1 MKSVIKTILVLGI
14 LLSKHG
20 MHAQPAS
27 VYARHSTDIPSPKAT
42 PAQKVVVITG
52 ARFTYTLVQRWIDE
66 YNKVSPDN
74 QIIIESRGS
83 NDPLKY
89 DILAEVYEHDEALR
103 KNREYI
109 HVARYAVFPVATQGS
124 AFSKRYQEKGLT
136 KDQIVQVFFHDIFSD
151 KDKRKVIEEPY
162 NVYTRLQKAGAPIV
176 FARYFGFE
184 QKDVKGNSVAGADA
198 HLLKALLRDSVG
210 VTYLPLPVIY
220 DASTRKPAAGISVL
234 PIDLNDNGKV
244 NDDEKFY
251 QTLDDVI
258 LNLETKPAA
267 EIKNTPVEYL
277 HLSIDKKNASPEA
290 IDFLLWVN
298 ENGQKYL
305 HEFGYLAPEPKR
317 FEKEAFKA
325 FASSRSTL
333 K

>member
-14 LLSKHG
+14 LLSKHEIY
-20 MHAQPAS
+20 AQDSP
-27 VYARHSTDIPSPKAT
+27 VYARNFSPASDKNAT
-42 PAQKVVVITG
+42 PQKVVVITG
-52 ARFTYTLVQRWIDE
+52 ARFTYALVQRWIDE
-66 YNKVSPDN
+66 YNKVNPNN

-89 DILAEVYEHDEALR
+89 DILAEVYEHDEPFR

-109 HVARYAVFPVATQGS
+109 HVARYAVFPVATAGS
-124 AFSKRYQEKGLT
+124 SFAKRYQEKGLT
-136 KDQIVQVFFHDIFSD
+136 KDQIIQVFFHDIFSD
-151 KDKRKVIEEPY
+151 KDKRKAIVEPY
-162 NVYTRLQKAGAPIV
+162 SVYTRLQKAGAPIV

-184 QKDVKGNSVAGADA
+184 QKDVKGNSVAGADT

-220 DASTRKPAAGISVL
+220 DASTRKPTAGISVL

-251 QTLDDVI
+251 KTLDDVI
-258 LNLETKPAA
+258 SNLETKPAT

-277 HLSIDKKNASPEA
+277 HLSVDKKNASQEA

-298 ENGQKYL
+298 EHGQEYL

-317 FEKEAFKA
+317 FEKDAFKA